1 MTLWTV
7 AHQVPLSMKFSRQ
20 EYWSGLPI
28 PSPGDLPDTG
38 IEPWSPT
45 WAGKF
50 LSTEP
55 PGKPINQY
63 KNLKNCCYLANKSQR
78 CTSAISLQLNS
89 SSPQSKLV
97 LQRTEPSCPE
107 AEGLRVWSSPQQLQH
122 YLESCQKC
130 KFQGPLPD
138 LLCQNLWMWGSVN
151 CALTSPLG
159 DSAFDSSLNH
169 LSWHAM
175 YVMN

>member
-38 IEPWSPT
+38 IEPWSPA

-107 AEGLRVWSSPQQLQH
+107 AEGLIECGPPLSSCSIIWNLVRNANSRVPSQTYCVRISGCEAQSTVL
-122 YLESCQKC
+122 
-130 KFQGPLPD
+130 
-138 LLCQNLWMWGSVN
+138 
-151 CALTSPLG
+151 
-159 DSAFDSSLNH
+159 
-169 LSWHAM
+169 
-175 YVMN
+175 